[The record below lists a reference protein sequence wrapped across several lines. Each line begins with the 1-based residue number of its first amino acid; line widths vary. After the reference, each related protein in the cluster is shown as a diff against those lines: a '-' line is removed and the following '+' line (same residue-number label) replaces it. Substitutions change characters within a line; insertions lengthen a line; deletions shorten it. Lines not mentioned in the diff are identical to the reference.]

1 MNKYRAFTLVELLV
15 VIAIITTIAG
25 IALPLYSRMFRG
37 VHLTNASRLITQTL
51 SAARQMAITQ
61 QVYSCSVEDDAGN
74 VVFETKGERSR
85 YVEFDVANNR
95 LRTYFWTRKDGQ
107 RYKQITVGE
116 WEVLP
121 QTIEFYESDTY
132 KWYGPNDKSD
142 YYKHPPEYIRFK
154 PNGTAYSS
162 ESPDS
167 PTVFDFAI
175 VDTNSGEGAKSKTR
189 VVTVQGVTGMARAEA
204 K

>member
-1 MNKYRAFTLVELLV
+1 MRNTAFTLMELLV
-15 VIAIITTIAG
+15 VMAIIAVITA
-25 IALPLYSRMFRG
+25 IALPAFHLMSRG
-37 VHLTNASRLITQTL
+37 VQLRNASRLITQTL

-85 YVEFDVANNR
+85 YVEFDVPKNR
-95 LRTYFWTRKDGQ
+95 LRTYFWVRKNGT

-116 WEVLP
+116 WEALP
-121 QTIEFYESDTY
+121 QKVEFYKSDTY
-132 KWYGPNDKSD
+132 KWHGPNDREG
-142 YYKHPPEYIRFK
+142 YYNHPPKYIQFK

-162 ESPDS
+162 DSPDS
-167 PTVFDFAI
+167 LTVIDFAI
-175 VDTNSGEGAKSKTR
+175 IDFNSGEGEKSKTR
-189 VVTVQGVTGMARAEA
+189 VITVQGVTGMVKSEA